1 MAVPRHG
8 TGQWVAGALALLA
21 AATPAPASD
30 ALAIQHQPVHCL
42 LAGKYPRL
50 DACFE
55 PAPRVARARVY
66 FRAEGVG
73 AWYYVEM
80 KPEDPCFSGVLP
92 RPKKSLK
99 RLSYYLAVTDRDFAE
114 ARTEEYTTEVV
125 PDGRSCSDGIP
136 APFLTSASVV
146 VGGAAALPSGFV
158 GGGILAGVG
167 TAAVATGVAVVG
179 AGAAAAVIAGGE
191 GEEPSPTT
199 EPPAPTTTTLPTTTT
214 TTLGGCGADS
224 APPEVEILSPA
235 ENADVGAVIDIVV
248 EARDPGPVSHGILE
262 VRVSAEEQG
271 GSRSAA
277 IATLPG
283 PGPTFRTSW
292 VLPSCLG
299 PQDRWYVDAE
309 AEDGCGRSTRAR
321 VRVRRRQDSCV
332 ASSSSEAGRAALHW
346 TSELELPRGRGQ
358 VIANG
363 ADVVFPG
370 AGRSELVLP
379 ARPGRNRLEAVLVEG
394 GRPGTWRFSL
404 AGGAIRAGSLR
415 VLAGEA
421 VAVGPEMV
429 AFRLRGLPGERVVFG
444 FDRE

>member
-1 MAVPRHG
+1 MAVRRHG
-8 TGQWVAGALALLA
+8 TGQWAAGALALLA
-21 AATPAPASD
+21 AATPATASD
-30 ALAIQHQPVHCL
+30 ALVIEHQPVHCL

-50 DACFE
+50 DACVE
-55 PAPRVARARVY
+55 PLARVARARVY

-99 RLSYYLAVTDRDFAE
+99 RVSYYLAVTDRDFAE
-114 ARTEEYTTEVV
+114 ARTEEYTTVVV
-125 PDGRSCSDGIP
+125 PDGNSCSDGIP

-167 TAAVATGVAVVG
+167 TAAVTTGVAVVG
-179 AGAAAAVIAGGE
+179 AGAAAAVIAGGG

-199 EPPAPTTTTLPTTTT
+199 EPPAPATTTTTTTLPTTTTT

-248 EARDPGPVSHGILE
+248 EARDPGPVSNGILE

-292 VLPSCLG
+292 ALPSCLG

-309 AEDGCGRSTRAR
+309 ATDGCGRDPRPRAGQEASGQLLRLLVLGGGEGRPPLDERAR
-321 VRVRRRQDSCV
+321 AAAGARAGDRQRRRC
-332 ASSSSEAGRAALHW
+332 R
-346 TSELELPRGRGQ
+346 LPRGRPVRPRFARAAGSEP
-358 VIANG
+358 
-363 ADVVFPG
+363 PG
-370 AGRSELVLP
+370 GGPRRGRPARAVALHAGRRRDPRGES
-379 ARPGRNRLEAVLVEG
+379 ARP
-394 GRPGTWRFSL
+394 
-404 AGGAIRAGSLR
+404 
-415 VLAGEA
+415 
-421 VAVGPEMV
+421 
-429 AFRLRGLPGERVVFG
+429 RG
-444 FDRE
+444 